1 MVGGIISLNASWFTI
16 VPGSE
21 HGNVAMATLKG
32 SYLKEAQKIAQEKIA
47 AHTAADVQAAMT
59 EKTDQVKL
67 TDEQKKHLSDTYRP
81 HNMSQEEYTAFTKD
95 LERFGVLTA
104 DDRRLLGCD
113 EKKGLS
119 LSPIEEQCGVW
130 VSDISNALSFED
142 CSGNLLD
149 WVRYRTSFQKYDPAS
164 GAFYRDRETRL
175 YEKLSSVLQ
184 QMGV

>member
-81 HNMSQEEYTAFTKD
+81 HNMS
-95 LERFGVLTA
+95 
-104 DDRRLLGCD
+104 
-113 EKKGLS
+113 
-119 LSPIEEQCGVW
+119 
-130 VSDISNALSFED
+130 
-142 CSGNLLD
+142 
-149 WVRYRTSFQKYDPAS
+149 
-164 GAFYRDRETRL
+164 
-175 YEKLSSVLQ
+175 
-184 QMGV
+184 